1 MSFIS
6 KLFGKKEIIEPVDM
20 SILGA
25 DMHSH
30 LIPGI
35 DDGCQ
40 KIEESV
46 DIIRNLK
53 ALGYKKLITTP
64 HIQNDRFKNNRQI
77 IMAGLDDL
85 KMELIK
91 NSIDIEMEAAAEYL
105 IDDGFT
111 DKYKNEKLMTFGD
124 RFLLVELSYFS
135 EPFNLKNIFFDLQT
149 SGYKVVLA
157 HPERY
162 VYWHNRIEIYQEL
175 FDRNIYLQLNINSL
189 TGWYSKE
196 SKIVAEKLI
205 DKKLIRFLG
214 SDTHNHVYL
223 SELQKST
230 SQPYLRKALETNQIL
245 NSKI

>member
-40 KIEESV
+40 KIEESI

-77 IMAGLDDL
+77 IMAGLDNL
-85 KMELIK
+85 KIELIK

-111 DKYKNEKLMTFGD
+111 DKYKNEKLLTFGD